1 MRSKLSPLSVMST
14 AHLRT
19 LAILLLSTW
28 LAGTAHAHADA
39 SSLAGG
45 FTSGFLHPVLG
56 WDHVVAMVAVGLWGA
71 FMGEKAVWTLPV
83 VFPAVMAVGGV
94 LGLLAVPVPFIE
106 EGIAASA
113 IVIGAMVAAA
123 LRPPLWLAA
132 VVVGA
137 FAIFHGHAH
146 GAELPEAANPVLFTA
161 GFMVA
166 TGLLHLGGILIG
178 MAVRWPLGLKA
189 VRLCGGLIS
198 LLGVGFLSGA
208 L

>member
-1 MRSKLSPLSVMST
+1 MRLKFF
-14 AHLRT
+14 T
-19 LAILLLSTW
+19 LADMNLISIRVFSILLLSTL
-28 LAGTAHAHADA
+28 LAGAAHAHSDA
-39 SSLAGG
+39 AGLAGG
-45 FTSGFLHPVLG
+45 FSSGFIHPVLG

-94 LGLLAVPVPFIE
+94 LGLLGIPVPFIE
-106 EGIAASA
+106 QGIAASA
-113 IVIGAMVAAA
+113 IVIGAMIAAA
-123 LRPPLWLAA
+123 FRPPLWLAA
-132 VVVGA
+132 VVVAA

-146 GAELPEAANPVLFTA
+146 GAELPEAANPVLYTA

-166 TGLLHLGGILIG
+166 TGLLHLGGILLG
-178 MAVRWPLGLKA
+178 MAVRWPLGLKL

-198 LLGVGFLSGA
+198 LVGISFLSTA